1 MVSFDGHLEGTP
13 LEVWRADGRFDRL
26 PVLEQG
32 LLAAPAVERILVV
45 VAHADDE
52 TLGCGGTIALAR
64 RLGTPVDVVIVT
76 DGAAAHGGASADL
89 ADERRHE
96 AEQALARLGDG
107 IGLAYLEVP
116 DSATPD
122 HRERIVD
129 EVRARAT
136 GPAGSV
142 LLISTW
148 ARDGHRDHRVVGE
161 ICAEVAAELG
171 HPALAAPIW
180 LWHWADPAHEEVPW
194 PELVKV
200 ELDAEAAGRKRA
212 ALDCYRSQTAPGPGG
227 TDAVLHPLFL
237 RTFAGG
243 DRLVRVRG

>member
-13 LEVWRADGRFDRL
+13 SSSGGRTDASTGSLPLEHR
-26 PVLEQG
+26 
-32 LLAAPAVERILVV
+32 LLAAPALERILVV

-76 DGAAAHGGASADL
+76 DGAAAHGDASAAL
-89 ADERRHE
+89 ADERRVE
-96 AEQALARLGDG
+96 AEQALGELGPG
-107 IGLAYLEVP
+107 IGLAFLEVP
-116 DSATPD
+116 DSATPE
-122 HRERIVD
+122 HRDRILD
-129 EVRARAT
+129 AVRTRAT
-136 GPAGSV
+136 GAAGSV
-142 LLISTW
+142 LLLSTW

-180 LWHWADPAHEEVPW
+180 LWHWAEPWHEEVPW
-194 PELVKV
+194 PDLVRV
-200 ELDAEAAGRKRA
+200 ELDAEARGRKRS
-212 ALDCYRSQTAPGPGG
+212 ALARYRSQTSPGPDG

-237 RTFAGG
+237 RTFAGD
-243 DRLVRVRG
+243 DRLVRIA